1 MIEKII
7 QDKVGRLVIVN
18 KLRLCKNEIILSFA
32 LFWHFLCCFKILFQY
47 LICKSFSTLI
57 D

>member
-32 LFWHFLCCFKILFQY
+32 LFWHFLCCFKILFQ
-47 LICKSFSTLI
+47 
-57 D
+57 